1 MKGLYN
7 KYIITKTS
15 GKPLADGFYA
25 IVLRIDGG
33 QYVEACRAGAV
44 AFSAAV
50 LDENPKLAIDIQR
63 KVTELRSQQWA
74 FEKKSKQTKDN
85 S

>member
-33 QYVEACRAGAV
+33 QYVDACRMGVKAFAEAV
-44 AFSAAV
+44 KEQNPDLAFDIGMKLLEYHV
-50 LDENPKLAIDIQR
+50 KEN
-63 KVTELRSQQWA
+63 T
-74 FEKKSKQTKDN
+74 SK
-85 S
+85 

>member
-1 MKGLYN
+1 MGKGLYQ

-33 QYVEACRAGAV
+33 RYVRACREGVKAFANAV
-44 AFSAAV
+44 RE
-50 LDENPKLAIDIQR
+50 ENPTLAKDLDKKILKLEVEDIL
-63 KVTELRSQQWA
+63 TP
-74 FEKKSKQTKDN
+74 
-85 S
+85 